1 MILFV
6 AAEIQ
11 PICLAPATESTHV
24 GDTLLVSGWGK
35 TADGVLQGISDVLMK
50 VTAPGITT
58 AECAATYGDIIT
70 DNILCIDTT
79 GGKGSCNVSLFKFHS
94 LISHQLRF
102 FLNDEFLLIQGDSG
116 GPLSFVNGGVYNQV
130 GIVSFGA
137 RAGCAEGFPAGF
149 TRISSYTQWISDTT
163 GLII

>member
-1 MILFV
+1 LILFV

-79 GGKGSCNVSLFKFHS
+79 GGKGSCNVIIIFEFPSQNFGTLRLKID
-94 LISHQLRF
+94 LIY
-102 FLNDEFLLIQGDSG
+102 I
-116 GPLSFVNGGVYNQV
+116 
-130 GIVSFGA
+130 
-137 RAGCAEGFPAGF
+137 
-149 TRISSYTQWISDTT
+149 
-163 GLII
+163 

>member
-1 MILFV
+1 
-6 AAEIQ
+6 
-11 PICLAPATESTHV
+11 LAPATEPTHV

-35 TADGVLQGISDVLMK
+35 TADGALQGISDVLMK

-79 GGKGSCNVSLFKFHS
+79 GGKGSCNVNLNFPPEFKIFQNS
-94 LISHQLRF
+94 ICIFVST
-102 FLNDEFLLIQGDSG
+102 QGDSG
-116 GPLSFVNGGVYNQV
+116 GPLSFVNAGVYNQV

-149 TRISSYTQWISDTT
+149 TRVSSYTQWISDTT
-163 GLII
+163 GLIF